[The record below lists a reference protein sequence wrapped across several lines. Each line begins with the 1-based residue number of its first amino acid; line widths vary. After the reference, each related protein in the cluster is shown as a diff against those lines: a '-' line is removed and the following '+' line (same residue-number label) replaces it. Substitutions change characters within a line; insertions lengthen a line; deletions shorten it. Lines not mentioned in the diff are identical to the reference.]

1 MFDRD
6 GVKLKYVL
14 QKRRIILL
22 SFFLLITNNL
32 DFVSKKSH
40 LLIRVKR
47 KINLVSDLQGLCCPT
62 LHLDKRF
69 Y

>member
-6 GVKLKYVL
+6 GIKLKYVL

-47 KINLVSDLQGLCCPT
+47 KINLVSDL
-62 LHLDKRF
+62 
-69 Y
+69 

>member
-1 MFDRD
+1 MFDCD

-32 DFVSKKSH
+32 DFGSKNSH

>member
-32 DFVSKKSH
+32 DFVFQKSY
-40 LLIRVKR
+40 LLIKVKKDKSGIR
-47 KINLVSDLQGLCCPT
+47 SIRFVLSHFVS
-62 LHLDKRF
+62 R
-69 Y
+69 

>member
-14 QKRRIILL
+14 QKRRIISL

-32 DFVSKKSH
+32 DFVFQKSY
-40 LLIRVKR
+40 LLIKVK
-47 KINLVSDLQGLCCPT
+47 K
-62 LHLDKRF
+62 DKSGIRSIRF
-69 Y
+69 VLSHFASR

>member
-32 DFVSKKSH
+32 DFVSKKSY

-47 KINLVSDLQGLCCPT
+47 KINLVSDL
-62 LHLDKRF
+62 
-69 Y
+69 